1 MNVELS
7 LLFRRRLSR
16 NSVLFKLTIWLQF
29 FIFIG
34 KRCISAMCEVCR
46 KAVQPVFGVQIE
58 SDSCTH
64 IGCFLYVQYSTEWSW
79 ITKGINTTCF
89 LRCRPSILYFAQT
102 FTHHCVN
109 NVVRQSKW
117 HSLWTVKG
125 FSLENNDKFK
135 KKLYMFILKIKDW
148 ITDDKWL
155 VTITLRKAQT
165 FQCTL

>member
-1 MNVELS
+1 MSNFHCCSGNVS
-7 LLFRRRLSR
+7 LETQFYS
-16 NSVLFKLTIWLQF
+16 SLQF
-29 FIFIG
+29 GSNSLFSSGNDAFLPCA
-34 KRCISAMCEVCR
+34 KFVEKLSNRF
-46 KAVQPVFGVQIE
+46 FGVQIE

-148 ITDDKWL
+148 IIDDKWL
-155 VTITLRKAQT
+155 VTIILRKAQT